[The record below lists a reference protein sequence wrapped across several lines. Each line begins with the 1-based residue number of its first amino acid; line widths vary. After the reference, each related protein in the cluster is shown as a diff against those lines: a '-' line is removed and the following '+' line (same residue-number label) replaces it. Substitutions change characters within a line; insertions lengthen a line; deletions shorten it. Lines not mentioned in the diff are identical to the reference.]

1 MSKRAFTA
9 SLRTCISPGKHE
21 WTKGKG
27 VHDSTILCIRH
38 LKIEWTWT
46 RTVANT
52 NTIAVILAAHDE
64 ITVNVNKLVLVQ
76 KWKRLYTKPLNTFTA
91 AVVMTNRGVSV
102 TTTKIKIYIDL
113 MSIPNK
119 NLMSRLTREM
129 VNSQPI
135 TITVLDVSNKD
146 LQSLRML

>member
-1 MSKRAFTA
+1 
-9 SLRTCISPGKHE
+9 
-21 WTKGKG
+21 
-27 VHDSTILCIRH
+27 
-38 LKIEWTWT
+38 
-46 RTVANT
+46 
-52 NTIAVILAAHDE
+52 
-64 ITVNVNKLVLVQ
+64 
-76 KWKRLYTKPLNTFTA
+76 
-91 AVVMTNRGVSV
+91 MTNRGVSV